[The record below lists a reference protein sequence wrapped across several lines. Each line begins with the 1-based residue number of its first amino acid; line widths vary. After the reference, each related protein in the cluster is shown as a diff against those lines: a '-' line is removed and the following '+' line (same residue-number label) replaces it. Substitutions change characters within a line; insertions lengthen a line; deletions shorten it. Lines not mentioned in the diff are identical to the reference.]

1 MATQDEASNDAA
13 AEKAYAEAAASRIA
27 GTGDAKTGNAAPA
40 ASGKPATPAD
50 SETTTAMKTEK
61 TETETTPSPAPSKK
75 TPAGDSKSK
84 TAPVAKTAAKKAT
97 AKKTATKKTAAKKAA
112 ASQPAA
118 KVAAQPRSKETDM
131 SKTQTSTDYAAQMKE
146 GLAEL
151 QSHAQ
156 TAYEKSAEYAAEAR
170 EFSKGNLE
178 AMVESG
184 KIFAAGLQDLTR
196 AAVEDSKS
204 AVETMTA
211 DAKEFAA
218 VKSPTDFVQLQGQIA
233 SRNFDAAVAQF
244 SKATEAWVKL
254 AGDVA
259 APLSSRV
266 SLAMEKARTTAA

>member
-1 MATQDEASNDAA
+1 MATQNEAKNDAA
-13 AEKAYAEAAASRIA
+13 AEKAYAEAVTRQ
-27 GTGDAKTGNAAPA
+27 GNAKTDDAAPA
-40 ASGKPATPAD
+40 TTGPSTAEAAAPANT
-50 SETTTAMKTEK
+50 ETITAMKTEADK
-61 TETETTPSPAPSKK
+61 TEAATPSKK
-75 TPAGDSKSK
+75 APAGKS
-84 TAPVAKTAAKKAT
+84 AKPKASTVKKAAARKT
-97 AKKTATKKTAAKKAA
+97 VAKKTAVKKPTAKKAA
-112 ASQPAA
+112 VRKQAA
-118 KVAAQPRSKETDM
+118 PKIAARTHSKETNM

-151 QSHAQ
+151 QTRAQ
-156 TAYEKSAEYAAEAR
+156 TAYEKSTEYAVEAR

-184 KIFAAGLQDLTR
+184 KIFAAGLQDLTKV
-196 AAVEDSKS
+196 AVEDGKS
-204 AVETMTA
+204 AVETMTS

-233 SRNFDAAVAQF
+233 SRNFDATVAQF

-266 SLAMEKARTTAA
+266 SMAMEKVRTAA